1 MYSTFFMH
9 SEIQKN
15 LSKVYLLRSV
25 QVVLTKASYYI
36 RRLLNMFQK
45 QFNDKG
51 PFRELE
57 LIEH

>member
-1 MYSTFFMH
+1 MH

-25 QVVLTKASYYI
+25 QVVLTKASYSSTNKYY
-36 RRLLNMFQK
+36 
-45 QFNDKG
+45 DKG

-57 LIEH
+57 LI